1 MINNGLIFVFI
12 LFTSI
17 LTNFSFAQEWSFV
30 CNSHTQKQLMGDD
43 GYQTTYC
50 DSNKQYWQLRLK
62 HSSLNWIVFK
72 DGVPVVKQSF
82 KLVSKEVLKDEKG
95 IKNIVEYTIIDESKL
110 KSIFSINFK
119 TSEITWVIN
128 EYENQKFNFYFR
140 IFSISSYK
148 EIK

>member
-1 MINNGLIFVFI
+1 MSPYQQNVVDVQK
-12 LFTSI
+12 
-17 LTNFSFAQEWSFV
+17 AEAMRDA
-30 CNSHTQKQLMGDD
+30 QKQLMGDD

-110 KSIFSINFK
+110 KSICLSL
-119 TSEITWVIN
+119 
-128 EYENQKFNFYFR
+128 
-140 IFSISSYK
+140 
-148 EIK
+148 